1 MTENKDKMDIGLPAI
16 EETSE
21 STTGAQ
27 PEKPRHGKK
36 TAVIAV
42 IAAVALLV
50 AGGIAWKTH
59 ADRLMAET
67 RSDCATA
74 GERLRTTTNDYNALL
89 NGQAATVA
97 KTDVRSVR
105 DAKTLDALSKAMEA
119 ATPTVVSCR
128 ADSRTGVQEATR
140 RVTANAAWY
149 KAHRKSLSRL
159 VEAVETSRLDK
170 TVDDANALYKATDG
184 KVQDDKTRTTLL
196 DAIKKRDADAIA
208 RAVKAVNESKAVK
221 ERADAEAKARAE
233 QEAAAAAAAAQQA
246 QATQSQ
252 SASSSNWNYS
262 YSGSGSSNSN
272 GGGSSYTPSQSTGNG
287 GNGGGSASSGDVH
300 YSWED
305 NTGDQYDCQPD
316 KFCPLG

>member
-1 MTENKDKMDIGLPAI
+1 MAEKSGGNMADPGAAADGAEAGRTRRIG
-16 EETSE
+16 
-21 STTGAQ
+21 G
-27 PEKPRHGKK
+27 R
-36 TAVIAV
+36 TAA
-42 IAAVALLV
+42 IAAAVVVALLA
-50 AGGIAWKTH
+50 AGGVAWKVH
-59 ADRLMAET
+59 ADDLLTQA
-67 RSDCATA
+67 RSDCAEA
-74 GERLRTTTNDYNALL
+74 SERLRAATNDYNALL
-89 NGQAATVA
+89 NGQAATMA

-184 KVQDDKTRTTLL
+184 KVQDDKTRASLL

-272 GGGSSYTPSQSTGNG
+272 GGGSSYTPPQSTSNG
-287 GNGGGSASSGDVH
+287 GSSSNSNSSG
-300 YSWED
+300 
-305 NTGDQYDCQPD
+305 GYDITQDPFFNQQTTNPSCASGG
-316 KFCPLG
+316 FCPIG

>member
-1 MTENKDKMDIGLPAI
+1 MAEKSEGNMAEFAGAEEAHGRGKRTVAI
-16 EETSE
+16 
-21 STTGAQ
+21 
-27 PEKPRHGKK
+27 
-36 TAVIAV
+36 
-42 IAAVALLV
+42 IAAVIVVALLA
-50 AGGIAWKTH
+50 AGGIVWKTH
-59 ADRLMAET
+59 TDRLMTEA

-128 ADSRTGVQEATR
+128 ADSRTGVQETTR

-184 KVQDDKTRTTLL
+184 KVQDDKTRASLL

-300 YSWED
+300 YSWEN
-305 NTGDQYDCQPD
+305 NTGDQYDCQPG
-316 KFCPLG
+316 KFCPIG